1 MNKRMVGIFLTIKMI
16 LVAFFGVPILFAL
29 YQIRKLARN
38 NPKEKPAKPFYE

>member
-1 MNKRMVGIFLTIKMI
+1 MNKRTVGIFLAIKMF